1 MRQSYCQSRAS
12 DREKA
17 LVSNTRVIY
26 FRFCRAARRP
36 LKNRLGATEQIVQN
50 EQMGGD
56 GARIWLSYHDHLAIW
71 NFEIPSKQR
80 RKGHSIRGNSILNL
94 DVGIPTRSRSLSQFR
109 IRKCEM
115 VPAAPK
121 IPSLLLLDPNV
132 NANAKWGLRFLS
144 AASAAAAAAF
154 SLTAADP
161 RPRPVAVL

>member
-56 GARIWLSYHDHLAIW
+56 CAESGSPITITSQFGI
-71 NFEIPSKQR
+71 SKFPQS
-80 RKGHSIRGNSILNL
+80 KGERDIQSGQWESPPDSILNL
-94 DVGIPTRSRSLSQFR
+94 DVGIPTRSRSLSQF
-109 IRKCEM
+109 
-115 VPAAPK
+115 
-121 IPSLLLLDPNV
+121 
-132 NANAKWGLRFLS
+132 ANAKWSQQLPRFL
-144 AASAAAAAAF
+144 AF
-154 SLTAADP
+154 WIQM
-161 RPRPVAVL
+161 

>member
-56 GARIWLSYHDHLAIW
+56 GARIWLSYHDHLAIS
-71 NFEIPSKQR
+71 NFPQSKGERDIQS
-80 RKGHSIRGNSILNL
+80 GQGESPDSILNL
-94 DVGIPTRSRSLSQFR
+94 DVGIPTRSRSLAVANSQMR
-109 IRKCEM
+109 NG
-115 VPAAPK
+115 
-121 IPSLLLLDPNV
+121 PSSSQD
-132 NANAKWGLRFLS
+132 S
-144 AASAAAAAAF
+144 
-154 SLTAADP
+154 
-161 RPRPVAVL
+161 